1 MLGAVAYAVLPTPGV
16 QGPFLGDQFTNV
28 YSLQQAA
35 TFMNQMGFA
44 SPSNSSTTQ
53 VLCVPLTT
61 PTNSVTPGAAGGSF
75 CLPTAIAGRM
85 VVVSNA
91 SATLAANIFGSN
103 TPFVAGTQDNINGS
117 PGSGAFSLAANTQT
131 LFVANANGLWGRQ

>member
-1 MLGAVAYAVLPTPGV
+1 
-16 QGPFLGDQFTNV
+16 
-28 YSLQQAA
+28 
-35 TFMNQMGFA
+35 
-44 SPSNSSTTQ
+44 
-53 VLCVPLTT
+53 
-61 PTNSVTPGAAGGSF
+61 
-75 CLPTAIAGRM
+75 M